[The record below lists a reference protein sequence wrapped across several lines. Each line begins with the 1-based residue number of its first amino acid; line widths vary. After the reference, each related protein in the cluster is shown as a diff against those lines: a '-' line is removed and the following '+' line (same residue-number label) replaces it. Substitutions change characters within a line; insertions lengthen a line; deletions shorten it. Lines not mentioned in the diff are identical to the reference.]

1 MRPLKLAKVS
11 FSIAG
16 ITSKDTDGSEAEA
29 AEATPPEAVASPPQ
43 SYTENQS
50 HYREVPR

>member
-29 AEATPPEAVASPPQ
+29 AEAAPSPLPLPESVPPPPQ
-43 SYTENQS
+43 SYTEN
-50 HYREVPR
+50 

>member
-29 AEATPPEAVASPPQ
+29 AEAAPPQPPEAVAPPPQ
-43 SYTENQS
+43 SYTEN
-50 HYREVPR
+50 

>member
-16 ITSKDTDGSEAEA
+16 ITSKDTDGSEAKA
-29 AEATPPEAVASPPQ
+29 AEAAPPLPEAVPPPPQ
-43 SYTENQS
+43 SYTEN
-50 HYREVPR
+50 

>member
-29 AEATPPEAVASPPQ
+29 AEATPPPPPEAVAPPPQ
-43 SYTENQS
+43 SYTEN
-50 HYREVPR
+50 

>member
-29 AEATPPEAVASPPQ
+29 KAEAAPPLEAVPPPPSPQ
-43 SYTENQS
+43 SYTEN
-50 HYREVPR
+50 

>member
-29 AEATPPEAVASPPQ
+29 AEAAPPPTPLPEAVAPPPQ
-43 SYTENQS
+43 SYTEN
-50 HYREVPR
+50 

>member
-29 AEATPPEAVASPPQ
+29 AEAAPPPPPLPEAVAPPPQ
-43 SYTENQS
+43 SYTEN
-50 HYREVPR
+50 

>member
-29 AEATPPEAVASPPQ
+29 AEAAPPPPPPLPESVPPPPQ
-43 SYTENQS
+43 SYTEN
-50 HYREVPR
+50 

>member
-29 AEATPPEAVASPPQ
+29 AEATPPPPPPEAVAPPPQ
-43 SYTENQS
+43 SYTEN
-50 HYREVPR
+50 

>member
-29 AEATPPEAVASPPQ
+29 AEAAEAAPPPPPLPEAVAPPPQ
-43 SYTENQS
+43 SYTEN
-50 HYREVPR
+50 

>member
-29 AEATPPEAVASPPQ
+29 AEAAPPPPLPEAVAPPPQ
-43 SYTENQS
+43 SYTEN
-50 HYREVPR
+50 

>member
-29 AEATPPEAVASPPQ
+29 AEAAPPPPPPEAVAPPPQ
-43 SYTENQS
+43 SYTEN
-50 HYREVPR
+50 

>member
-29 AEATPPEAVASPPQ
+29 AEAAPPPPPPPLPESVPPPPQ
-43 SYTENQS
+43 SYTEN
-50 HYREVPR
+50 

>member
-29 AEATPPEAVASPPQ
+29 AEAAPPPLPESVPPPPQ
-43 SYTENQS
+43 SYTEN
-50 HYREVPR
+50 

>member
-16 ITSKDTDGSEAEA
+16 ITSKDTAVSEAEA
-29 AEATPPEAVASPPQ
+29 AEATPPPPPPPPEAVVPPPQ
-43 SYTENQS
+43 SYTEN
-50 HYREVPR
+50 

>member
-29 AEATPPEAVASPPQ
+29 AEAAPPPPPPLQEAVPPPPQ
-43 SYTENQS
+43 SYKEN
-50 HYREVPR
+50 

>member
-29 AEATPPEAVASPPQ
+29 AEAAPPPPPLPESVPPPPQ
-43 SYTENQS
+43 SYTEN
-50 HYREVPR
+50 

>member
-29 AEATPPEAVASPPQ
+29 AEAAPPPLPEAVAPPPQ
-43 SYTENQS
+43 SYTEN
-50 HYREVPR
+50 